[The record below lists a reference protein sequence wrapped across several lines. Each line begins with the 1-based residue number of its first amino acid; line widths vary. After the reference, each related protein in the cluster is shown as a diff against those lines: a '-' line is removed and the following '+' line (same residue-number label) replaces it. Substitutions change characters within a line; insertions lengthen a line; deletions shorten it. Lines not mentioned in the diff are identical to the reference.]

1 MDKIYIKNIKIPG
14 KHGVYSFEKKKNEI
28 FELDI
33 IMFVPLEKAGV
44 SDDLKDTVNY
54 VEVVDLVN
62 EIFKKEDRNLIEAV
76 AESIC
81 STLLDS
87 YPVDKVKLKI
97 RKPHAPINANLDTVQ
112 VSIVR
117 SK

>member
-1 MDKIYIKNIKIPG
+1 MRADF
-14 KHGVYSFEKKKNEI
+14 SRDLLI
-28 FELDI
+28 FLLRSK
-33 IMFVPLEKAGV
+33 PLI
-44 SDDLKDTVNY
+44 
-54 VEVVDLVN
+54 DLVN

-112 VSIVR
+112 VSIIR